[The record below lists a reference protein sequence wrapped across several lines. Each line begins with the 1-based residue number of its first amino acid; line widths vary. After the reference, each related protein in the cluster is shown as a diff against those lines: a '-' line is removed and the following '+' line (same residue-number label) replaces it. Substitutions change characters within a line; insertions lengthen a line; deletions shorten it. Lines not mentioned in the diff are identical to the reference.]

1 MKGGIYLKKS
11 SKQEKIENQFQVLQL
26 WKILIGSWVA
36 KQLNKGLSLRQIGQK
51 FIVHCRRAKIPIEE
65 IRRMMS
71 YLRMAARKEKV
82 KKYQNNLDRD

>member
-11 SKQEKIENQFQVLQL
+11 SKQEEIENQFQVLQF
-26 WKILIGSWVA
+26 WKILIGSWVV
-36 KQLNKGLSLRQIGQK
+36 KRLDEGLSLRQIGQK

-71 YLRMAARKEKV
+71 YLRMAAQRK
-82 KKYQNNLDRD
+82 R